1 MAELP
6 QGVQI
11 KASQQVHET
20 GYEGWCCRIP
30 EEEGWFEGRG
40 KKKKIQ
46 EVGGAIRKPRKKSPQ
61 KKQEIEEALEKTMQG
76 GAIRK
81 PRKRSPKKKQEI
93 DEALEKTMQGG
104 AIRKPRKRSPKKKQD
119 IEEAL
124 DRKMQ
129 GGKIK
134 FHDPIH
140 KYVHP
145 RLSGRGG
152 RFDSPFVREKMHQ
165 LMSAYHPSI
174 FHSYLSGRVQDVPSD
189 PHYDF
194 GGAPQRVRHDPR
206 PTVVDSGGS
215 MRALTHS
222 ENGFLQSFDSTFY
235 SHSEI
240 V

>member
-6 QGVQI
+6 QGVQS
-11 KASQQVHET
+11 KTSQQVHET
-20 GYEGWCCRIP
+20 GYERWCCWIP
-30 EEEGWFEGRG
+30 EEEGGFEGRG

-46 EVGGAIRKPRKKSPQ
+46 EV
-61 KKQEIEEALEKTMQG
+61 G

-194 GGAPQRVRHDPR
+194 GGTPQRVRHDPR

>member
-40 KKKKIQ
+40 KKKKIK
-46 EVGGAIRKPRKKSPQ
+46 EVGGAIRKPRKRSP
-61 KKQEIEEALEKTMQG
+61 KKQEEIEEALEKTMQG

-81 PRKRSPKKKQEI
+81 PK
-93 DEALEKTMQGG
+93 
-104 AIRKPRKRSPKKKQD
+104 KRSPKKKQD

>member
-1 MAELP
+1 MVLSNTGRRRVVRR
-6 QGVQI
+6 QGQ
-11 KASQQVHET
+11 KNKT
-20 GYEGWCCRIP
+20 
-30 EEEGWFEGRG
+30 
-40 KKKKIQ
+40 KKVDD
-46 EVGGAIRKPRKKSPQ
+46 VGGAIRKPQKRSPKKN
-61 KKQEIEEALEKTMQG
+61 QEIEEAIEKTMQG

-81 PRKRSPKKKQEI
+81 PKKRSPKKNQE
-93 DEALEKTMQGG
+93 
-104 AIRKPRKRSPKKKQD
+104 

-129 GGKIK
+129 GGKIR
-134 FHDPIH
+134 FHDAIH

-174 FHSYLSGRVQDVPSD
+174 FQSYLAGKVHDIPSD
-189 PHYDF
+189 PHYEF
-194 GGAPQRVRHDPR
+194 GGVPQRVRYDPR
-206 PTVVDSGGS
+206 PTVVDTGGS
-215 MRALTHS
+215 MNALTHS